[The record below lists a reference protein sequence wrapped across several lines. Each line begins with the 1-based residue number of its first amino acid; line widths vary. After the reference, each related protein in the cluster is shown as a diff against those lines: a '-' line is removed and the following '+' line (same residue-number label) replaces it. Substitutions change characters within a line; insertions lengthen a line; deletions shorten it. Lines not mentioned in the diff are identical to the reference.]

1 VLSDL
6 DAKLAAVT
14 AGTLVLVPLL
24 VNVTFPIGLGLA
36 LPLACSAG
44 WSTYGLFGRT
54 FQIGPDLPGYLAGK
68 DPTEPALRKR
78 LRADLLASVEANSAK
93 TDRKTKAFNGSGNIF
108 LVSGVAAALLFAIQM
123 IAGQKLPGPLK
134 TAGDWWL
141 ANAVA
146 VAVVVSVLSI
156 GLVLAAWY
164 PMQASNV
171 LRGVFGRFDRTAPMM
186 MDIDLEGIPSR
197 GALGLLETGG
207 TSVDE
212 PLAPLPPLTVR

>member
-1 VLSDL
+1 VARDKTVKPREVDDPALGALIIGQAQQEISSQLSVLSDP

-36 LPLACSAG
+36 LPLAFSAG

-54 FQIGPDLPGYLAGK
+54 FQIGPDLPGYLTGK

-78 LRADLLASVEANSAK
+78 LQADLLASVEANSAK

-108 LVSGVAAALLFAIQM
+108 LVSGVAAALLFAIQV

-141 ANAVA
+141 ANALG
-146 VAVVVSVLSI
+146 SLLS
-156 GLVLAAWY
+156 
-164 PMQASNV
+164 
-171 LRGVFGRFDRTAPMM
+171 
-186 MDIDLEGIPSR
+186 SR
-197 GALGLLETGG
+197 CCLSGSSSRPG
-207 TSVDE
+207 TQYRPARS
-212 PLAPLPPLTVR
+212 